1 MKLAV
6 ITDIHSNHFA
16 LEAALELIDKEIPDA
31 IIFLGDYISDCPC
44 PEKTMALIYQ
54 TRDRYP
60 CFFVRGNREDYMLA
74 HRRGANDGWEH
85 NTSSGSLLYTY
96 EHLTEKD
103 LDFFA
108 KMPIYADI
116 ALPGAPIITACHGSP
131 ARTKEWILD
140 RHELLEKYM
149 SQMRGEVLLCGH
161 THHAQHVHKT
171 VLKDGGPVKRTA
183 IFCPSVGLPQD
194 GKSHARLTLLTLYG
208 DRFVPRMLPL
218 SYDREALFREFHES
232 GLVESTGVWARCIM
246 QGIIDERDYA
256 LECVTL
262 AWKMA
267 LADRYTGHTTL
278 PEKYWETAAKA
289 IGIPSKIQ

>member
-16 LEAALELIDKEIPDA
+16 LEAALSLIEKETPYA

-54 TRDRYP
+54 TRERYP
-60 CFFVRGNREDYMLA
+60 CFFIRGNREDYMLA
-74 HRRGANDGWEH
+74 HRRGAADGWEH

-108 KMPIYADI
+108 SMPIYADI
-116 ALPGAPIITACHGSP
+116 ALPDAPVITACHGSP
-131 ARTKEWILD
+131 ARTKEWIFD
-140 RHELLEKYM
+140 NRSLLQKYL

-161 THHAQHVHKT
+161 THHAQHVRKT
-171 VLKDGGPVKRTA
+171 VTKNGVSVQRSA

-194 GKSHARLTLLTLYG
+194 GKSHARITFLSLYDG
-208 DRFVPRMLPL
+208 KFVPRMLPL
-218 SYDREALFREFHES
+218 SYDREALFCEFRES
-232 GLVESTGVWARCIM
+232 GLIESSGVWARCIM
-246 QGIIDERDYA
+246 QGIIDEHDYA

-267 LADRYTGHTTL
+267 LADHYVGHTTL
-278 PEKYWETAAKA
+278 PEKYWVAAAKA
-289 IGIPSKIQ
+289 IGVPDTI